1 MTWSEEEYLD
11 CLRSERRGYAW
22 VMRHH
27 GGLTHEEAWEA
38 ALKWYPY
45 EPDGDPLRGLVFH
58 DEAWHWAMLAVHG
71 AGYVVER
78 PDLVHPSPAYRAR
91 PTGHREG

>member
-27 GGLTHEEAWEA
+27 GGLTHEDAWEA
-38 ALKWYPY
+38 ALTCYPH

-78 PDLVHPSPAYRAR
+78 PDLVHPSPAYRAL
-91 PTGHREG
+91 G